1 MRAPYPEIHPY
12 HEFRLQVSATHN
24 LYVEESGNPQGI
36 PVLFIHGGPGG
47 GCAPAHRSFFNPEK
61 YRIILFDQRGCGRST
76 PHSELSENTTAELV
90 EDIRKIKE
98 HLDIDQWLLFG
109 GSWGST
115 LSLLYAQSYPEH
127 VSGMILRGIFLCRD
141 ADIQWFYQRGASA
154 IFPDYWKDYEQIIP
168 ERERDNMLL
177 AYYKRLTS
185 DNEIARMSAAKAW
198 SIWEGR
204 CSTLDPNQDI
214 VDHFADPHFAL
225 AMARIEAH
233 YFINKAFIEDNQIL
247 KNCHKIRQIKTTIIH
262 GRYDMVCP
270 VEQALALYEAL
281 PDSELHIVRDAGHS
295 AFERGITDNLIQ
307 ATEQFALS
315 MA

>member
-47 GCAPAHRSFFNPEK
+47 GCAPAHRSFFDPEK